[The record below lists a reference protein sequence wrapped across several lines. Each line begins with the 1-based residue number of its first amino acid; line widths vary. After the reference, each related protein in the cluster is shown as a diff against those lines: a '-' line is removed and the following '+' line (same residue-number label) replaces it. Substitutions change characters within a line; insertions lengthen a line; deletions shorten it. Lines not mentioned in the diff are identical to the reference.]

1 MALPVHPSGLWGH
14 IHMTQSGSIWNCK
27 TTLLPPP
34 TKILPRCLAISHMRE
49 LSPDTRVTGELLTSQ
64 DRIYLLPPNPSPH
77 CNNHQGPQA
86 EARAPEESHSNEVGQ
101 RAKGVD
107 RPPAPSP
114 GSGNSGPLRAPDI
127 RTSHPQHL
135 SNPAMA
141 LLTRPSSLHCI
152 FNNSATKL
160 KDSQVQNPQQSP
172 DLTYRGTN
180 Y

>member
-1 MALPVHPSGLWGH
+1 MGAHSHDP
-14 IHMTQSGSIWNCK
+14 IWIYLELQDN
-27 TTLLPPP
+27 P
-34 TKILPRCLAISHMRE
+34 LATAHQDTAKMLSHFTHEIAESRY
-49 LSPDTRVTGELLTSQ
+49 SSDWRAPNIQ

-107 RPPAPSP
+107 RPPAPSQS
-114 GSGNSGPLRAPDI
+114 SGNRGPLGVPDI
-127 RTSHPQHL
+127 RTSRPQHL

-141 LLTRPSSLHCI
+141 LLTCPSSLHRI

-172 DLTYRGTN
+172 DLTDCSTN